1 MAKFF
6 NITGPCNP
14 EDHYML
20 PAKKRLVGSQLNR
33 YVENK
38 LYWVLH
44 AARQTGKTTFL
55 QSWMKELN
63 ESGSVV
69 ACYVSVE
76 KCQGIPE
83 REHAIPAICKSIQKY
98 AGNFNLVIPPMP
110 TTTPPESA
118 LDQIL
123 SDWAQL
129 VAPKPLVVLFDEVD
143 VLEGDALISFLR
155 QLRGGF
161 ATRGIGKFP
170 VSIALVGMRDLKD
183 YLISSKDGMVLNS
196 GSPFN
201 IKQDSATL
209 ANFSK
214 QDVIDLFAQHT
225 AESGRKITDEA
236 LNIVFEQ
243 TGGQP
248 WLVNALF
255 DRCLNW
261 LGLSATETIIA
272 DHIQTAREQI
282 IKSRAVHIDSLA
294 ERLKDPRIK
303 KVVQPILIGATD
315 LELGRNDR
323 DVLFCMDLGLVTY
336 EKGLQIAN
344 PIYREVLVR
353 TLNSGYQDG
362 MPEPEF
368 KWATA
373 AGDLDIDAL
382 MKEFQLFWRRHAD
395 VWEAKADYTEAFP
408 HLLLMAFLQRVLN
421 GGARTEREYAAGRG
435 RIDIA
440 IFWKQSCHIFEIKLV
455 HPQDGYETTLAEG
468 KAQIARYS
476 DKLPSTTRTLAIF
489 DRRPEIKAKPWEER
503 LELFKTKDASG
514 KELLVFRG

>member
-20 PAKKRLVGSQLNR
+20 PPSKRLVGSQLNR

-63 ESGSVV
+63 ASGNVV

-170 VSIALVGMRDLKD
+170 VSVALVGMRDLKD

-225 AESGRKITDEA
+225 AESGRKITEEA
-236 LNIVFEQ
+236 LELVYEQ

-248 WLVNALF
+248 WLVNALY

-261 LGLSATETIIA
+261 LNLSATETITA
-272 DHIQTAREQI
+272 DHIQIAREQI
-282 IKSRAVHIDSLA
+282 IKNRAVHIDSLA
-294 ERLKDPRIK
+294 ARLKDPRIK
-303 KVVQPILIGATD
+303 KIVQPILIGAMDSTMAESED
-315 LELGRNDR
+315 FR
-323 DVLFCMDLGLVTY
+323 FCIDLGLVTLID
-336 EKGLQIAN
+336 GTPSISN
-344 PIYREVLVR
+344 PIYREVLAR
-353 TLNSGYQDG
+353 TLSFG
-362 MPEPEF
+362 MQTAIPAPEF

-373 AGDLDIDAL
+373 SGDLDIDAL

-421 GGARTEREYAAGRG
+421 GGARIEREYAAGRG
-435 RIDIA
+435 RIDLV
-440 IFWKQSCHIFEIKLV
+440 IFWKKSSHIFEIKLV

-468 KAQIARYS
+468 KTQIARYA

-503 LELFKTKDASG
+503 LELFKTKDASD

>member
-20 PAKKRLVGSQLNR
+20 PPSKRLLGSQLNR

-63 ESGSVV
+63 DSGSVV

-76 KCQGIPE
+76 KCQGLSEIND
-83 REHAIPAICKSIQKY
+83 AMPAICRSIQKY
-98 AGNFNLVIPPMP
+98 AENFNLVIPSMP
-110 TTTPPESA
+110 DVEPTSL
-118 LDQIL
+118 LDKIL
-123 SDWAQL
+123 GDWAKL

-170 VSIALVGMRDLKD
+170 VSVALVGMRDLKD

-225 AESGRKITDEA
+225 AECGRLITEEA
-236 LNIVFEQ
+236 LELVYEQ

-248 WLVNALF
+248 WLVNALY

-261 LGLSATETIIA
+261 LGLSATETITA
-272 DHIQTAREQI
+272 DHIQIAREQI

-315 LELGRNDR
+315 LSLGRDDR

-336 EKGLQIAN
+336 NDGLQIAN

-362 MPEPEF
+362 MPKPEF
-368 KWATA
+368 KWETA
-373 AGDLDIDAL
+373 SGDLDIDAL
-382 MKEFQLFWRRHAD
+382 MKEFQLFWREHSEI
-395 VWEAKADYTEAFP
+395 WEVKADYSEAFP
-408 HLLLMAFLQRVLN
+408 HLLLMAFLQRVVN
-421 GGARTEREYAAGRG
+421 GGARIEREYAAGRG
-435 RIDIA
+435 RIDVA
-440 IFWKQSCHIFEIKLV
+440 IFWKKSCHIFEIKLV
-455 HPQDGYETTLAEG
+455 HFKKGFESTLEQG
-468 KAQIARYS
+468 KTQIARYA
-476 DKLPSTTRTLAIF
+476 DIFPSTTRTLAIF

-503 LELFKTKDASG
+503 LELFKTKDASD
-514 KELLVFRG
+514 KDLLVFRG